1 MRKQPWSDKRE
12 RQYEHIRDD
21 LEQRG
26 RSEDTAEEIAECTVN
41 KERAQAGEAKE
52 ASGDL
57 EAGQV
62 RVQARGASTRTRA
75 PGADARRALR
85 GCQAPRH
92 RRPLDDGQG
101 RARARRLPRGAEGL
115 SRTETATDGGAES
128 SNAGAPRALRVSH
141 SHLFQGARL
150 RWADGLGDAAD
161 SPQGWW
167 WSTPMAPSPPPC
179 WARS

>member
-26 RSEDTAEEIAECTVN
+26 RSEDTAEEIAEEIAECTVN

-85 GCQAPRH
+85 GC
-92 RRPLDDGQG
+92 
-101 RARARRLPRGAEGL
+101 
-115 SRTETATDGGAES
+115 
-128 SNAGAPRALRVSH
+128 
-141 SHLFQGARL
+141 
-150 RWADGLGDAAD
+150 
-161 SPQGWW
+161 
-167 WSTPMAPSPPPC
+167 
-179 WARS
+179 